1 MQITELE
8 NDKRREQE
16 HNRQLLQQ
24 LRNDKEEEKPKSVPM
39 EGVEEDISTQ
49 SSDAAQQVS
58 NPDPR
63 FQKLLDL
70 RKRLRRSVFKDGNEV
85 SCNCCYVLSQTNC
98 FFQYADDTSAIMK
111 QVEEFEDVTFE
122 LVKASYFNINLSMII
137 GLTKQFTTIGNQ
149 YGSSFEADCTTTI

>member
-70 RKRLRRSVFKDGNEV
+70 RKRLRRSVFKGGNEV
-85 SCNCCYVLSQTNC
+85 SFSC
-98 FFQYADDTSAIMK
+98 
-111 QVEEFEDVTFE
+111 
-122 LVKASYFNINLSMII
+122 
-137 GLTKQFTTIGNQ
+137 
-149 YGSSFEADCTTTI
+149 